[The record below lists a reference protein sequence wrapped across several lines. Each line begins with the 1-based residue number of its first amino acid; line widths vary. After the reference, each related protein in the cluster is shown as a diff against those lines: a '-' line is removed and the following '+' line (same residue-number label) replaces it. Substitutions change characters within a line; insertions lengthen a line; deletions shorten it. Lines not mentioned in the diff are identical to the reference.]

1 MATQATTLTRP
12 LAPASAGV
20 MLPAFTLWWREI
32 VRFYRQPTRVVGVLA
47 SPLVFWL
54 VIGSGF
60 GTSFRSGGGPGQ
72 QHYLDYFYPGA
83 LIMIVLFTSIFTM
96 MSVIEDR
103 KEGFLL
109 SVLVAPVPRTAIV
122 LGKVLGG
129 TTLSAVQGLIFLIFA
144 PFAGV
149 HLELAQV
156 LLAAVVV
163 FLVSF
168 ALTALGFAIAWPMDS
183 SQAFHGIVNL
193 FLIPLWLLS
202 GALFP
207 IQNASKWIKV
217 IMRLNPL
224 TYGVEAL
231 RGLLYP
237 GAETTFPL
245 PSAMA
250 TLRSV
255 FAGNVWTRIT
265 DGKPP
270 HHEARRLIVGNSIA
284 EQYAFFPALNATL
297 NGTSAALLLTG
308 RSPDCS
314 RAHCRTPRLHD
325 CCGSCVGS
333 VSGVL
338 SILPLQSRK
347 HSIPGRGMGTSRL
360 FHDSDFPCH
369 TGDRHRAA
377 GDHHFDSR
385 AEGAVS
391 AASGDRALDVA
402 FVDVCFRHGCDCLF
416 HALPMVPAQLVA
428 SDGDSSR

>member
-1 MATQATTLTRP
+1 MATHATTLARP
-12 LAPASAGV
+12 IPQSSVGV

-47 SPLVFWL
+47 SPLVFWI

-60 GTSFRSGGGPGQ
+60 GTSFRGGGGPGQ
-72 QHYLDYFYPGA
+72 QHYLDYFYPGT

-109 SVLVAPVPRTAIV
+109 SVLVAPVPRAAIV

-129 TTLSAVQGLIFLIFA
+129 TTLSALQGMIFLVFA

-149 HLELAQV
+149 HLYLAQV
-156 LLAAVVV
+156 LMVAIVV

-207 IQNASKWIKV
+207 LASASGWIRA
-217 IMRLNPL
+217 IMYVNPL

-237 GAETTFPL
+237 GAEMNFPL
-245 PSAMA
+245 SSAMA
-250 TLRSV
+250 TLLLFSLVMFGLAFLMVNRR
-255 FAGNVWTRIT
+255 TR
-265 DGKPP
+265 
-270 HHEARRLIVGNSIA
+270 
-284 EQYAFFPALNATL
+284 
-297 NGTSAALLLTG
+297 TS
-308 RSPDCS
+308 
-314 RAHCRTPRLHD
+314 TP
-325 CCGSCVGS
+325 
-333 VSGVL
+333 
-338 SILPLQSRK
+338 
-347 HSIPGRGMGTSRL
+347 
-360 FHDSDFPCH
+360 
-369 TGDRHRAA
+369 
-377 GDHHFDSR
+377 
-385 AEGAVS
+385 
-391 AASGDRALDVA
+391 
-402 FVDVCFRHGCDCLF
+402 
-416 HALPMVPAQLVA
+416 
-428 SDGDSSR
+428 